1 MTSNPADLSDDVAVD
16 AITFSLISSLRF
28 DPDLPSAASLYA
40 KDSYPSPH
48 ESPYYLLRHHQN
60 RLLQAATNF
69 QWAKA
74 VAFLQQSLESFAETL
89 DTFIPDHSKA
99 WRLRIVIDVEGRCT
113 VDVHPATAW
122 PLRCMFLPT
131 SFDGLS
137 SLSASFPWRLIVD
150 SVPTVPSRL
159 TRYKTTSRDHYDA
172 ARKRV
177 GISSPTDTV
186 EALLFNPAGE
196 IMEGSITCVYFRRRQ
211 HSHHHGEHGGVG
223 SKAEWITPPLSSGGM
238 ISVSRQYALD
248 HGFCTE
254 RVIRVDE
261 LVDGE
266 RCLISNGVRGFMPA
280 ILELRTLR

>member
-1 MTSNPADLSDDVAVD
+1 MASNPATRPDDAAVVD
-16 AITFSLISSLRF
+16 TTFSLMSSLRF
-28 DPDLPSAASLYA
+28 DPDLPSAASIYA
-40 KDSYPSPH
+40 KDSYPTPH
-48 ESPYYLLRHHQN
+48 DSPYYLLRHHQN
-60 RLLQAATNF
+60 RLLQAATNLN
-69 QWAKA
+69 WAKA
-74 VAFLQQSLESFAETL
+74 VAFLQQPLESFAETL

-99 WRLRIVIDVEGRCT
+99 WRLRIVIDADGECA

-131 SFDGLS
+131 SFDDLS
-137 SLSASFPWRLIVD
+137 SLSGLSPWRLVVD
-150 SVPTVPSRL
+150 SVPTAPSQF
-159 TRYKTTSRDHYDA
+159 TSHKTTSRDHYDA
-172 ARKRV
+172 ARRRV

-196 IMEGSITCVYFRRRQ
+196 VMEGSITCVYFRRRT
-211 HSHHHGEHGGVG
+211 HNHHQREEEG

-266 RCLISNGVRGFMPA
+266 RCLISNGVRGFIPA
-280 ILELRTLR
+280 ILDLGISR